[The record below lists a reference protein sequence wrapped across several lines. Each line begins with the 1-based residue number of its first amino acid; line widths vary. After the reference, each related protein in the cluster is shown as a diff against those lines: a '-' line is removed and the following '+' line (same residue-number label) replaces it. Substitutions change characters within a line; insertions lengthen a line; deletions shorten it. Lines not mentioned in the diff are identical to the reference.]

1 MPYIVV
7 EDLSKDFKIATR
19 EPGALGAVKGLFS
32 RRTRTVEALKSVSFS
47 MEEGELVGY
56 IGPNGAGK
64 STTIKILSGILTPT
78 SGRCSVGGLIPWDD
92 RIAHVARIG
101 VVFGQRTQLW
111 WDLAVIESFN
121 LLKDIYRIPEDRF
134 KVTRDQLIG
143 LLGLEPHLDTPVRQ
157 LSLGQ
162 RMRADIAAAML
173 HEPRIL
179 FLDEPTIG
187 LDAISKL
194 AVRDFVKTLNR
205 EHGVTVILTT
215 HDMQDIEALA
225 DRIILIGHG
234 TILQDG
240 PIEGIREASR
250 SERRLT
256 IDFEEVVDFEGVENA
271 LVLAKHPG
279 QVQLQYDPKAIS
291 THDLIGQISSK
302 YQIRDLMVSEPPI
315 EEIVARLYNEH
326 GVGEA

>member
-7 EDLSKDFKIATR
+7 EDLSKDFHIAER
-19 EPGALGAVKGLFS
+19 EPGAMGAVKGLFS
-32 RRTRTVEALKSVSFS
+32 RKKRTVEALKDVNFS
-47 MEEGELVGY
+47 LEEGELAGY

-78 SGRCSVGGLIPWDD
+78 SGHCSVGGLVPWSD
-92 RIAHVARIG
+92 RIAHVGRIG

-111 WDLAVIESFN
+111 WDLPVIESFN
-121 LLKDIYRIPEDRF
+121 LLKDIYRVPDAEFR
-134 KVTRDQLIG
+134 VTRDQMIG
-143 LLGLEPHLDTPVRQ
+143 LLGLEAHLQTPVRQ

-173 HEPRIL
+173 HRPRIL

-187 LDAISKL
+187 LDATSKL
-194 AVRDFVKTLNR
+194 AVRDFVKALNR

-225 DRIILIGHG
+225 KRIILIGHG

-240 PIEGIREASR
+240 SIDALRDASR

-256 IDFEEVVDFEGVENA
+256 IDFEEAVELDGMEKAVVLSNQGGRVE
-271 LVLAKHPG
+271 
-279 QVQLQYDPKAIS
+279 LQFDPKMIS
-291 THDLIGQISSK
+291 THDLIAQVSAK
-302 YQIRDLMVSEPPI
+302 YPVRDLVVSEPPI
-315 EEIVARLYNEH
+315 EETVARLYSQH
-326 GVGEA
+326 GVGED